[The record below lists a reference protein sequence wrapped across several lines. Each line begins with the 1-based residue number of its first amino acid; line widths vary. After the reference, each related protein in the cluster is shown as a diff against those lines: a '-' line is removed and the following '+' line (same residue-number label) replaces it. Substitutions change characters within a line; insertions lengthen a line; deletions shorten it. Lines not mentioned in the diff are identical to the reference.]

1 MAKKTAKCK
10 RIKRAICVKKIQ
22 LRCQQHSSILFRK
35 LYKQVGSSNRV
46 TGYIFAFRGTRL
58 ILSLARESK
67 WKSILCGGTQPGQ
80 ILRIARPRQGF
91 LYVQMYIWA
100 GSFSFSRVR
109 DWRGVG
115 VNALRMHPCMR
126 RHLVQPPPCSPQ
138 SVVRSP
144 SSLFSH
150 PPSWFPALWSLV
162 RGCGAGIQF
171 MCEIWRRTPFTLRYL
186 AFLRSFLCLQLS
198 LPVSFAAVCGQPA
211 TCGTKLK
218 AFACSTSNLNESCGT
233 LIHCSCTGHNLRGVG
248 DAPSSNAHLLSE
260 AQRLHHWWEKSID
273 AIAEDIIIYLKIS
286 IFHPSNGMLFFY
298 FPRIEHTTDI
308 AGQNND
314 MATIGDL
321 SMISPPTSSISNDQD
336 PFGQLPPLPP
346 PLRSTQVLQ
355 PLSVFPGARHL
366 FWNFSRYFTIF

>member
-1 MAKKTAKCK
+1 MAPHTFYFALPGFSP
-10 RIKRAICVKKIQ
+10 Q
-22 LRCQQHSSILFRK
+22 LPLPS
-35 LYKQVGSSNRV
+35 
-46 TGYIFAFRGTRL
+46 AF
-58 ILSLARESK
+58 LARFFCRCL
-67 WKSILCGGTQPGQ
+67 WPTCH
-80 ILRIARPRQGF
+80 
-91 LYVQMYIWA
+91 
-100 GSFSFSRVR
+100 VR
-109 DWRGVG
+109 DKIKSLCMLHFESERV
-115 VNALRMHPCMR
+115 LRN
-126 RHLVQPPPCSPQ
+126 SY
-138 SVVRSP
+138 S
-144 SSLFSH
+144 
-150 PPSWFPALWSLV
+150 
-162 RGCGAGIQF
+162 
-171 MCEIWRRTPFTLRYL
+171 
-186 AFLRSFLCLQLS
+186 LQLHWAQ
-198 LPVSFAAVCGQPA
+198 LAG
-211 TCGTKLK
+211 G
-218 AFACSTSNLNESCGT
+218 G
-233 LIHCSCTGHNLRGVG
+233 GW

-366 FWNFSRYFTIF
+366 FWNFSRYFTIFWITFCIFGCCTYVRQCVCLCLFVLPVVCLQFFAFCLGIICLISIFFFFCCQSFCVAFSAHYKSYCCTFCMKFLIWFSLLFCCAISNWLQL